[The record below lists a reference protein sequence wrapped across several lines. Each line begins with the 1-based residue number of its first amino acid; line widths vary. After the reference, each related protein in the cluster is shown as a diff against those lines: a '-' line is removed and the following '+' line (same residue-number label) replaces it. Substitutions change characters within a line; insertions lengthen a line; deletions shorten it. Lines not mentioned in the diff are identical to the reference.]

1 MARAPVSKTGGW
13 GFDSLHSCQYLNLRD
28 QKMKR
33 TGPIEF
39 IQQVRNEVSKVTWP
53 SRNETM
59 ITTLIVIIFSFFAS
73 IFFFLGDQV
82 MSFGIQLVLGLGN

>member
-1 MARAPVSKTGGW
+1 
-13 GFDSLHSCQYLNLRD
+13 
-28 QKMKR
+28 MKR

-59 ITTLIVIIFSFFAS
+59 ITTLIVILFSFLAS

>member
-1 MARAPVSKTGGW
+1 
-13 GFDSLHSCQYLNLRD
+13 
-28 QKMKR
+28 MKR

-39 IQQVRNEVSKVTWP
+39 NQQVRNEVSKVTWP

-59 ITTLIVIIFSFFAS
+59 ITTLIVIVFSFFAS

>member
-1 MARAPVSKTGGW
+1 
-13 GFDSLHSCQYLNLRD
+13 
-28 QKMKR
+28 MK

-59 ITTLIVIIFSFFAS
+59 ITTLIVVVFSFFAS

-82 MSFGIQLVLGLGN
+82 MSFGIQLVLGLGKLNMSKKWYIVHAYSNFEKKGC

>member
-1 MARAPVSKTGGW
+1 MSKVSP
-13 GFDSLHSCQYLNLRD
+13 LL
-28 QKMKR
+28 
-33 TGPIEF
+33 F

-59 ITTLIVIIFSFFAS
+59 ITTLIVIVFSFFAS

>member
-1 MARAPVSKTGGW
+1 
-13 GFDSLHSCQYLNLRD
+13 
-28 QKMKR
+28 MKR

-39 IQQVRNEVSKVTWP
+39 IQQLRNEVSKVTWP

-59 ITTLIVIIFSFFAS
+59 ITTLIVVIFSFFAS
-73 IFFFLGDQV
+73 IFSFLGDQV

>member
-1 MARAPVSKTGGW
+1 
-13 GFDSLHSCQYLNLRD
+13 
-28 QKMKR
+28 MKR

-59 ITTLIVIIFSFFAS
+59 IITLIVFVFSFFAS
-73 IFFFLGDQV
+73 IFFFLGYQV

>member
-1 MARAPVSKTGGW
+1 MSKVSP
-13 GFDSLHSCQYLNLRD
+13 LL
-28 QKMKR
+28 
-33 TGPIEF
+33 F
-39 IQQVRNEVSKVTWP
+39 IQQVRNEISKVTWP

>member
-1 MARAPVSKTGGW
+1 
-13 GFDSLHSCQYLNLRD
+13 
-28 QKMKR
+28 MKK

-59 ITTLIVIIFSFFAS
+59 ITTLIVVVFSFFVS

-82 MSFGIQLVLGLGN
+82 MSFGIQLALGLGS

>member
-1 MARAPVSKTGGW
+1 MSKVSP
-13 GFDSLHSCQYLNLRD
+13 LL
-28 QKMKR
+28 
-33 TGPIEF
+33 F

-73 IFFFLGDQV
+73 VFFFLGDQV

>member
-1 MARAPVSKTGGW
+1 
-13 GFDSLHSCQYLNLRD
+13 
-28 QKMKR
+28 MKR

-73 IFFFLGDQV
+73 IFIFLGDQV

>member
-1 MARAPVSKTGGW
+1 MSKVSP
-13 GFDSLHSCQYLNLRD
+13 LL
-28 QKMKR
+28 
-33 TGPIEF
+33 F